1 MHKNK
6 CVNLILIYFLQIH
19 YNSNS
24 LCRQLKVVNIFSNTM
39 PPFLEPRDTGIV
51 IVESSTLLFLNVV
64 SLFGNAIICLA
75 VYRKRQLRTTTNLFI
90 VALAVCDL
98 SSAVFVMPF
107 SSAVL
112 IKGEWIF
119 GNVFCSVQAFFTFL
133 NIHASPC
140 LIALTAFNR
149 YVRIVKTNMY
159 NILFSMGKCKLWI
172 SSVYVVVTTYF
183 VTQVVVGNQKIQF
196 VPGYAVCTTMQLSEA
211 AKVIHYSFVVPV
223 FVVSPIVITTHCC
236 FRIFKTIRRHN
247 RDILSSV
254 QNGSSFYLN
263 ISRRELKVSISLFV
277 VVIVFAFCWIPL
289 WVLALMFRFKL
300 VSSLSRN
307 VTLFIMVLVFV
318 SSTINPFIYAGINE
332 TFRNEFGRFFK
343 CMPPSNRD
351 SHSIQLRQ

>member
-1 MHKNK
+1 
-6 CVNLILIYFLQIH
+6 
-19 YNSNS
+19 
-24 LCRQLKVVNIFSNTM
+24 M
-39 PPFLEPRDTGIV
+39 PPFLEPRNTGIV
-51 IVESSTLLFLNVV
+51 IVESSTLLILNVV

-119 GNVFCSVQAFFTFL
+119 GDVYCNVQGFFTVL
-133 NIHASPC
+133 NIYASPC

-159 NILFSMGKCKLWI
+159 NKLFSMGKCPLWI
-172 SSVYVVVTTYF
+172 GSVYVVVTTYI
-183 VTQVVVGNQKIQF
+183 VTQVVAGNQKIQF
-196 VPGYAVCTTMQLSEA
+196 VPSYAVCTTTHLREA

-223 FVVSPIVITTHCC
+223 FVVSPIVITTICC
-236 FRIFKTIRRHN
+236 CRIFKTIRRHN
-247 RDILSSV
+247 RDILPSV
-254 QNGSSFYLN
+254 QNGSSLYLN

-307 VTLFIMVLVFV
+307 VTLFIMFLVFV

-332 TFRNEFGRFFK
+332 TFRNEFRRFFK
-343 CMPPSNRD
+343 CKPPSIEL
-351 SHSIQLRQ
+351 STSIELRQ